1 MVFKEALAEREE
13 KIRGTEKE
21 KRKNIR
27 RRRRKEE
34 GEAGIHSGLHVRRT
48 LAAGCCE
55 TSPVLRPVVWELR
68 RGRRQGGQYVTSC
81 FETRHGRLLASVL
94 LSGCFVSFSLP
105 LLQFLLCVW
114 PN

>member
-1 MVFKEALAEREE
+1 MEGWFLRRLWQKGTKKEEG
-13 KIRGTEKE
+13 KK
-21 KRKNIR
+21 KKKN
-27 RRRRKEE
+27 EE

-114 PN
+114 LN